1 MSFKKKAYILS
12 LVAVALLMVN
22 VACAQA
28 NKQTDS
34 LIKAAA
40 GEIYLNPDNVIRVG
54 QKILSQS
61 RSNVDYQIKAYKM
74 ISDAYSS
81 KRDYEKSLK
90 YVTKASALLD
100 RSNDAL
106 LKISIVNKTGILY
119 HQLKVYDKAIQYLDQ
134 AEQLIAKYPVKD
146 SIHIE
151 LAKNY
156 IVRGFIYKQK
166 LSCTIAIDFLDRGIS
181 ELQKSKNEP
190 AVASKISIAKYNKG
204 NCYLILKN
212 NKSALENF
220 LEAAQMAR
228 EDNSKSLEAFAL
240 KGSAEV
246 YTLEGKNAEAIDA
259 LDKAMYLSAE
269 VNDLILNKTIYRGL
283 AENYLATNQWEQFK
297 TYQQKFMAVQK
308 LMTDRE
314 RNSVSESL
322 KVKEKELF
330 GEQLKCTTKFYY
342 SLAFICLISMLT
354 ILFFA
359 VLIRRKRAEI
369 EKIKAQIQILQ
380 NKKGERS

>member
-1 MSFKKKAYILS
+1 MSLKKKTYLLAFA
-12 LVAVALLMVN
+12 AVASLMVN
-22 VACAQA
+22 VTYAQA

-40 GEIYLNPDNVIRVG
+40 GEIYVNPDNVIRVG

-134 AEQLIAKYPVKD
+134 AEQLIARYPVKD

-246 YTLEGKNAEAIDA
+246 YTLEGKNADAIDA
-259 LDKAMYLSAE
+259 LDKAMHLSAE
-269 VNDLILNKTIYRGL
+269 VNDLILNRTIYRGL

-342 SLAFICLISMLT
+342 SLAFICLISILT

-359 VLIRRKRAEI
+359 VLIRRKTAEI

>member
-1 MSFKKKAYILS
+1 MSLKKKTYLLAFA
-12 LVAVALLMVN
+12 AVASLTVN
-22 VACAQA
+22 VAYAQA

-40 GEIYLNPDNVIRVG
+40 GEIYVNPDNVIRVG

-81 KRDYEKSLK
+81 KRDYEKSLR

-246 YTLEGKNAEAIDA
+246 YTLEGKNADAIDA
-259 LDKAMYLSAE
+259 LDKAMHLSAE

>member
-1 MSFKKKAYILS
+1 MSLKKKTYLLAFA
-12 LVAVALLMVN
+12 AVASLMVN
-22 VACAQA
+22 VTYAQA

-40 GEIYLNPDNVIRVG
+40 GEIYVNPDNVIRVG

-246 YTLEGKNAEAIDA
+246 YTLEGKNADAIDA
-259 LDKAMYLSAE
+259 LDKAMHLSAE
-269 VNDLILNKTIYRGL
+269 VNDLILNRTIYRGL

-342 SLAFICLISMLT
+342 SLAFICLISILT

-359 VLIRRKRAEI
+359 VLIRRKTAEI